1 MSIDSFDAVFYT
13 CIFLLPGFIIKN
25 IRNLLVPPERH
36 VDSKYFLS
44 CFLYSIINCAF
55 LSWVYKLIFSTIDRE
70 SIIHWVLL
78 LMVTIIGAIIVAFA
92 IGIIIQ
98 QGYLA
103 KFLNKTPINF
113 INPIPTAWD
122 YVFSKVG
129 MEPSGDPFN
138 SIMKLETND
147 TKKPSNPMIN
157 AGAIALCTLIDGKTY
172 QEKFSPKLSV
182 RTSMT
187 DYKKEEWLV
196 NLPLYAIEE
205 IKLNCSDQSLIR

>member
-78 LMVTIIGAIIVAFA
+78 LIVTIIGAIIVAFA

-122 YVFSKVG
+122 YVFSKQKHSRIIVYLK
-129 MEPSGDPFN
+129 N
-138 SIMKLETND
+138 
-147 TKKPSNPMIN
+147 
-157 AGAIALCTLIDGKTY
+157 GKTVY
-172 QEKFSPKLSV
+172 GRLGSNSCVSSDFEERDIYIEKTYDLDLNKKWIENIENDGILIPKEAIEVIEFQKTEKEGNSDVQKITQEK
-182 RTSMT
+182 
-187 DYKKEEWLV
+187 
-196 NLPLYAIEE
+196 
-205 IKLNCSDQSLIR
+205 